1 MDNCVMMHDKPLETF
16 REALADPG
24 TTILQAKRVKDPVF
38 DFACSTA
45 SALRSLP
52 RQTESR
58 FLYDA
63 RGSELFELITKQPEY
78 YLTSIEAELLEENA
92 KQIREATG
100 AVTLVELGSG
110 SSVKTDYL
118 LRAWLA
124 QDLEVRYIPVD
135 VSKSALQTARRS
147 ITATHPAVQL
157 IGINSSYQDA
167 FPLLRETSP
176 VMALF
181 LGSSIGNFAPD
192 DMFNFLRDLSAA
204 LLPGDFFLLGVDL
217 VKEPGLI
224 HAAYNDAAGISAEFT
239 RNLFVRM
246 NRELGSGIDLSSVG
260 HVATYNPKKEQM
272 EIFARFGSRQTVEI
286 SPLKERYI
294 IDSGELVNT
303 EISRKFRLHRLIP
316 QLERFNFDTEKVFI
330 DEREWFALILMRRVD
345 QLQGPGRP
353 L

>member
-1 MDNCVMMHDKPLETF
+1 MDNCVMMQDKPLEAF

-24 TTILQAKRVKDPVF
+24 TTILQAKRAKDPIF

-45 SALRSLP
+45 SALRTQP
-52 RQTESR
+52 RKIASR

-92 KQIREATG
+92 KQIRETTG

-110 SSVKTDYL
+110 SSVKTDHL

-124 QDLEVRYIPVD
+124 QEPEVRYIPVD
-135 VSKSALQTARRS
+135 VSKTALQSARQS
-147 ITATHPAVQL
+147 ITTTHPAVQL
-157 IGINSSYQDA
+157 IGLNSSYQDA
-167 FPLLRETSP
+167 FPLLREASP
-176 VMALF
+176 AMALF

-192 DMFNFLRDLSAA
+192 EMFGFLRDLSAA

-217 VKEPGLI
+217 VKDARII

-246 NRELGSGIDLSSVG
+246 NRELGSGLDLSTIG
-260 HVATYNPKKEQM
+260 HVATYNMNKEQI
-272 EIFARFGSRQTVEI
+272 EIFARFAKRQTVEI
-286 SPLKERYI
+286 SQLKERYI
-294 IDSGELVNT
+294 IDAGELVNT

-316 QLERFNFDTEKVFI
+316 QLERFNFDAEHVFV
-330 DEREWFALILMRRVD
+330 DEQQWFALILMRRID
-345 QLQGPGRP
+345 PLRRHGR
-353 L
+353 LS